1 MNIKTFKNNHN
12 GFADH
17 NEATQNKN
25 ASHNLKTEI
34 INKTIKR
41 NSQNMQTKNNFN
53 KRSSQKQNSR
63 SGSFGTQTK
72 RRNTAVAQKK
82 KPVIIPDLAK
92 GNFRVIPL
100 GGVEE
105 VGRNMYAFEYGNDI
119 LIVDAGFQFV
129 NEEDSPGIDYILPN
143 TKYLEERKDK
153 IRGLIITHGH
163 LDHIGG
169 IPYMI
174 ERLGNPPIYTMELTS
189 LLIKKRQT
197 EFPDLPEIDY
207 KIVKPNE
214 RISFNDLSVKFFS
227 VTHSIPDSMGI
238 VFESPE
244 GNVIITGD
252 LKLEHVDGVAVKKEE
267 DIWSEL
273 GKEKNILF
281 IADST
286 NAEQPGFSITEQ
298 VIQKNLE
305 QIIKTAPERLIIG
318 TFASQFQR
326 MIKIIEICEKYNKKV
341 ITDGRSIKTN
351 IEVAKKAGLL
361 KMQTNTLVSISEID
375 NYPPD
380 SIVVIATGAQGEEF
394 ATLSRITRKQHKYIR
409 LTERD
414 TIILSSSV
422 VPGNELSVRKLKDNL
437 CRHGV
442 KIITYKTSDV
452 HSTGHATQE
461 ELAWFIKKINPK
473 FFMPAFGYHSMLRE
487 HAEVAR
493 RVGMQKKDIIIPDNG
508 MVIETSEN
516 GSKINVLKERAPS
529 EMIVVDGLSVGGVQE
544 VVLRDRQMLAQDGI
558 FVIIAII
565 DMRTR
570 QLRKSPDIISRGFV
584 YLRESQDLLRQAR
597 YITKKSIENMSK
609 NSTPID
615 FDSIKKR
622 VTNDVEKYL
631 LQQTAK
637 RPIVLPVLLGI

>member
-281 IADST
+281 IVR
-286 NAEQPGFSITEQ
+286 
-298 VIQKNLE
+298 VI
-305 QIIKTAPERLIIG
+305 
-318 TFASQFQR
+318 
-326 MIKIIEICEKYNKKV
+326 
-341 ITDGRSIKTN
+341 
-351 IEVAKKAGLL
+351 
-361 KMQTNTLVSISEID
+361 
-375 NYPPD
+375 
-380 SIVVIATGAQGEEF
+380 
-394 ATLSRITRKQHKYIR
+394 
-409 LTERD
+409 
-414 TIILSSSV
+414 
-422 VPGNELSVRKLKDNL
+422 
-437 CRHGV
+437 
-442 KIITYKTSDV
+442 
-452 HSTGHATQE
+452 
-461 ELAWFIKKINPK
+461 
-473 FFMPAFGYHSMLRE
+473 
-487 HAEVAR
+487 
-493 RVGMQKKDIIIPDNG
+493 
-508 MVIETSEN
+508 
-516 GSKINVLKERAPS
+516 
-529 EMIVVDGLSVGGVQE
+529 
-544 VVLRDRQMLAQDGI
+544 
-558 FVIIAII
+558 
-565 DMRTR
+565 
-570 QLRKSPDIISRGFV
+570 
-584 YLRESQDLLRQAR
+584 
-597 YITKKSIENMSK
+597 
-609 NSTPID
+609 
-615 FDSIKKR
+615 
-622 VTNDVEKYL
+622 
-631 LQQTAK
+631 
-637 RPIVLPVLLGI
+637 